1 MRSLVA
7 AVTAA
12 AMLAGCG
19 QGGGGSTAEGTSP
32 AEEKVATEIVEKH
45 GVLTLDD
52 ATLDEV
58 VGGQAQFLS
67 FEHPDLTPEQAQ
79 GLTTAIRANI
89 EAALPGLKKEMAGYL
104 AETYSAKELD
114 TYHAFIAG
122 EAGQSIKDR
131 APDVM
136 QKSIAAADAMTTAA
150 VEKALAE
157 VKPAAAAPSDS
168 DAPPVDGAAPA
179 AAPTGPAKPTDQ
191 Q

>member
-7 AVTAA
+7 AVAAA

-19 QGGGGSTAEGTSP
+19 QGDGGSTAEGTSP
-32 AEEKVATEIVEKH
+32 AEEKVASDIVEKH

-52 ATLDEV
+52 GTLSEV
-58 VGGQAQFLS
+58 VAGQVQYLS
-67 FEHPDLTPEQAQ
+67 YEHPDLTPEQATA
-79 GLTTAIRANI
+79 LTAAIRANI

-104 AETYSAKELD
+104 AETYNEKELN

-122 EAGQSIKDR
+122 EAGDSIKDR

-136 QKSIAAADAMTTAA
+136 QKSIEAADAMTTAA

-157 VKPAAAAPSDS
+157 VLPAASAPADS
-168 DAPPVDGAAPA
+168 GAPPADGAAPA
-179 AAPTGPAKPTDQ
+179 EAEKPTDPQ
-191 Q
+191 

>member
-7 AVTAA
+7 AVALT

-32 AEEKVATEIVEKH
+32 GEEKVANEIVDKN

-79 GLTTAIRANI
+79 ALTTAIRANI
-89 EAALPGLKKEMAGYL
+89 EAALPGLKREMAGYL
-104 AETYSAKELD
+104 AETYSEKELD

-131 APDVM
+131 APEVM

-157 VKPAAAAPSDS
+157 VKPAAAAAADTGA
-168 DAPPVDGAAPA
+168 APPADGAAPA
-179 AAPTGPAKPTDQ
+179 EPAKPTDQ

>member
-1 MRSLVA
+1 VKEATMRVLVA

-19 QGGGGSTAEGTSP
+19 QGGGGGSTAEGASP
-32 AEEKVATEIVEKH
+32 AEERVATDIVEKH

-58 VGGQAQFLS
+58 VAGQAQYLS

-79 GLTTAIRANI
+79 ALTTAIRANI
-89 EAALPGLKKEMAGYL
+89 EASLPALKKDMAGFL
-104 AETYSAKELD
+104 AETYNEQELN

-122 EAGQSIKDR
+122 EAGESIKDR
-131 APDVM
+131 APEVM

-157 VKPAAAAPSDS
+157 VKPADNTAADP
-168 DAPPVDGAAPA
+168 GAAPA
-179 AAPTGPAKPTDQ
+179 EPEKPTDQ

>member
-19 QGGGGSTAEGTSP
+19 QSGGSTAEGTSP
-32 AEEKVATEIVEKH
+32 AEEKLAAEIVDKH

-58 VGGQAQFLS
+58 VAGQAQFLS

-79 GLTTAIRANI
+79 AITTAIRTNI

-104 AETYSAKELD
+104 AQTYSEKELD

-122 EAGQSIKDR
+122 EAGKSIKDR

-150 VEKALAE
+150 VEKAMAE
-157 VKPAAAAPSDS
+157 VKPAVAAPADS
-168 DAPPVDGAAPA
+168 SASPPANGAAP
-179 AAPTGPAKPTDQ
+179 TDPAKPTDPQ
-191 Q
+191 